1 MYILGKKFCNTPDD
15 FGQIS
20 AEAGGLNFGQ
30 GRGPGRSLPP
40 VQLPWRH
47 DMPLWLHSSYVLLNL
62 VLRVY
67 ESTKQIICIL

>member
-1 MYILGKKFCNTPDD
+1 MYILGKEFCNTPDD

-30 GRGPGRSLPP
+30 GRGPGTRSITAPSAA
-40 VQLPWRH
+40 
-47 DMPLWLHSSYVLLNL
+47 LWLHSSYVLLNL